1 MPDQPQTPETPGTT
15 ETPEDHPQAAGPRTP
30 DAPAQPEPAR
40 RSALAA
46 ALPFITTAAAAVLVS
61 VLVQAMLWPR
71 QPSQPPVPTAAPVA
85 TATAEAATP
94 EAQAP
99 TAAPAASPAPTQA
112 LSEESVLSL
121 QILDLEDENRR
132 LWSAIY
138 LLRAASQID
147 DSITALEGN
156 DIAEA
161 DRTLLAVY
169 RSLDRAYAF
178 SAEQEKG
185 PIDTFRL
192 ELSSIRDDLRVRP
205 EGADRRLR
213 QLRQLMLSLVDEGG

>member
-1 MPDQPQTPETPGTT
+1 MSAEPQTPDPPQPPETPPPS
-15 ETPEDHPQAAGPRTP
+15 EEP
-30 DAPAQPEPAR
+30 APASGAQEGAPPAGQR
-40 RSALAA
+40 RRPAFVA
-46 ALPFITTAAAAVLVS
+46 ALPFLATAVAAVLVS
-61 VLVQAMLWPR
+61 LLAQAMLWPR
-71 QPSQPPVPTAAPVA
+71 PPAAVPTLAANP
-85 TATAEAATP
+85 TAQQP
-94 EAQAP
+94 P
-99 TAAPAASPAPTQA
+99 TAAPAATAPPATSPAPTTTG
-112 LSEESVLSL
+112 SEDRVLSL
-121 QILDLEDENRR
+121 QILDLEAENRR
-132 LWSAIY
+132 LWSAVF
-138 LLRAASQID
+138 LLRAASQLD

-169 RSLDRAYAF
+169 RSLDQAYDF

-213 QLRQLMLSLVDEGG
+213 QLRQLMLSLVDEGD